1 MKNIILGKKSWDSL
15 TLSFQKEI
23 TVDADQFTKEE
34 EYDGVLLW
42 DYFRRT
48 IRPSTTMGASEFKT
62 LIKTKTLAN
71 FDQDM
76 IKYNKFLKDTKT
88 TIISKEGEGGYK

>member
-1 MKNIILGKKSWDSL
+1 
-15 TLSFQKEI
+15 
-23 TVDADQFTKEE
+23 
-34 EYDGVLLW
+34 
-42 DYFRRT
+42 
-48 IRPSTTMGASEFKT
+48 MGASEFKT